1 MPVYIHTK
9 RVDTPKK
16 RCTCF
21 LLRKLARRV
30 TQAYDRALAPAGLTI
45 TQFSLLARLARGE
58 ATSVSALAAR
68 MGMDRTTLVRNL
80 KPLEASG
87 WVRYGERGAGKP
99 AAPELS
105 ASGRARLRAAAPL
118 WERAQDDLEAL
129 LGPKRIA
136 GLHALVDE
144 SLDLLN
150 AKDAV

>member
-1 MPVYIHTK
+1 M
-9 RVDTPKK
+9 DTPKK

-21 LLRKLARRV
+21 LLRKLTRRV

-45 TQFSLLARLARGE
+45 TQFSLLARLARSE

-87 WVRYGERGAGKP
+87 WVRYGERGAGKS
-99 AAPELS
+99 AALELS
-105 ASGRARLRAAAPL
+105 ASGRTRLRAAAPL
-118 WERAQDDLEAL
+118 WERTQDDLEAL